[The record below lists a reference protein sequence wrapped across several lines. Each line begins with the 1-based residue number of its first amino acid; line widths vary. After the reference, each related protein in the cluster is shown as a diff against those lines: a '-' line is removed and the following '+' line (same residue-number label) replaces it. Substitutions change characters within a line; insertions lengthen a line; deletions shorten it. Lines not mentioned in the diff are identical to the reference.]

1 MLICIVLKYNSSKCF
16 SAFFINK
23 CFQEEKNGQIS
34 CLYGVYDQEETQK
47 RADHT
52 DQTGLT
58 FGAIRFLVCIDR
70 YVRRLPIFRD
80 IEQGSKSIWVKKTHL
95 PLAVPP
101 ALWSQGCW
109 IAQIARPRICHTLRK
124 NPDFHLSWQHI
135 FLARFVKLHINDI
148 SDKD

>member
-1 MLICIVLKYNSSKCF
+1 MHSS
-16 SAFFINK
+16 SINVFK
-23 CFQEEKNGQIS
+23 RKKNGQIS

-58 FGAIRFLVCIDR
+58 FGAIRFLVCIGR
-70 YVRRLPIFRD
+70 YRQVANF
-80 IEQGSKSIWVKKTHL
+80 QGHRASKQIDLGKENS
-95 PLAVPP
+95 LATSCSTS
-101 ALWSQGCW
+101 LMKSGLLDCSNSQTKNLSYL
-109 IAQIARPRICHTLRK
+109 AK
-124 NPDFHLSWQHI
+124 NPDFHLSWQHN